1 MKKILICFLTT
12 LFVYSQQQI
21 TETIQFDGIDREY
34 IIYVPEIY
42 QDGDEVPVL
51 FSFHGGSGY
60 ASDFIQTN
68 DMRPLADTANFIAVY
83 PQGAIDPEGGTT
95 SWIHK
100 APTDHDDIFFIEAII
115 NELSTE
121 YDIDQSRIYA
131 CGYSEGAI
139 LSYELGCR
147 LNSRIAAFAAVSGSM
162 LDDYYRDDI
171 YGWGICSPVH
181 PTAMMLIPGTVD
193 QNPHSTYGGL
203 SYGDMPLYM
212 SAANITSFWS
222 SYNNTDV
229 LPVITNVEDISPNDG
244 STVERKMWL
253 NGDNCSAVQE
263 LKVIGGD
270 HDWPG
275 VFGNMDINATDEI
288 WNFVSRFS
296 IEGKLNCNLSEVNDF
311 SFDKKLV
318 QIYNVIGKKPSDSNI
333 YIEIYNDGS
342 VEKKFK
348 LK

>member
-1 MKKILICFLTT
+1 
-12 LFVYSQQQI
+12 
-21 TETIQFDGIDREY
+21 
-34 IIYVPEIY
+34 
-42 QDGDEVPVL
+42 
-51 FSFHGGSGY
+51 
-60 ASDFIQTN
+60 
-68 DMRPLADTANFIAVY
+68 
-83 PQGAIDPEGGTT
+83 
-95 SWIHK
+95 
-100 APTDHDDIFFIEAII
+100 
-115 NELSTE
+115 
-121 YDIDQSRIYA
+121 
-131 CGYSEGAI
+131 
-139 LSYELGCR
+139 
-147 LNSRIAAFAAVSGSM
+147 M

-171 YGWGICSPVH
+171 YGWGTCSPVH

-193 QNPHSTYGGL
+193 QNPHSTYEGL

-253 NGDNCSAVQE
+253 NGANCSSVQE

-275 VFGNMDINATDEI
+275 VFGNMDIDATNEI

-296 IEGKLNCNLSEVNDF
+296 IEGKLNCYISVNDF
-311 SFDKKLV
+311 NFDKKLV
-318 QIYNVIGKKPSDSNI
+318 QVYNVISKNSSSSKI
-333 YIEIYNDGS
+333 FLEIYNDGS
-342 VEKKFK
+342 VEKKIK